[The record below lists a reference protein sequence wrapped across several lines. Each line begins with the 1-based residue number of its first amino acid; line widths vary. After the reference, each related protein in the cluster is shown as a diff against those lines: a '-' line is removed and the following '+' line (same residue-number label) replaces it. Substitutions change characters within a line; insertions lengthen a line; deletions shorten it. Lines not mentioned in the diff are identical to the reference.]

1 MLQVVVAL
9 GLICILV
16 NVGVEI
22 TLMWQQYNNNIVLV
36 TCTNFCCFLA
46 QISGNSLFVRSFANA
61 LIYEYVNTKNIEMHK
76 ITQKLTF
83 T

>member
-22 TLMWQQYNNNIVLV
+22 TLMWQQCNNIVLV

-46 QISGNSLFVRSFANA
+46 QISGNSLFVRGFANA
-61 LIYEYVNTKNIEMHK
+61 LIYEYENTKIEMHK
-76 ITQKLTF
+76 IPHN
-83 T
+83 